1 MTGAAQAA
9 DKTIVVG
16 YQTDALPSSV
26 GIANGDFDKAT
37 GAKID
42 FRRFNSG
49 AEIFAAIAS
58 GDVQVGYVGSSPF
71 AAATSRGLDVKA
83 FYLASISGVDEA
95 LVVRNGSGIN
105 SLADLKGK
113 KLAAAPVS
121 TDHYQ
126 LLALI
131 KSLGLNE
138 KDVQVFA
145 IPQPDIVAGYNR
157 GDLDG
162 GFVWDPA
169 LTELKKNGKVLVTS
183 KEVAEKGAPTFS
195 AWVATAAFAKENPG
209 FLKAFAGVI
218 DKYQTSFANDKAAW
232 GPDSDNAKVLA
243 KLLGGTPQNQ
253 ASALKNL
260 TLLPVD
266 VAAFRPV
273 AWRRREVRA
282 RQDPEGHLG
291 LPQGSEEDL
300 RRPAFLRRVR
310 HDGRRGGAQEARNV
324 SPSSAGASPSTLAA
338 RQPLSTG
345 NLKAHAAR
353 RQSERLLCRPRRADG
368 ARARSG
374 LARHSRSRIRG
385 RARRLGLREVDAAQ
399 RHGGVPAALV
409 GFDRAQRRRGHGP
422 RRRSRRRLPEGCFA
436 ALEDGRGECR
446 ARAQVRGRR
455 PDGAPRPRAGACCA
469 WSACRTSP
477 TRRLTNCRA
486 ACASASASPARS
498 PPTPPSCSWT
508 SRSARSTA

>member
-1 MTGAAQAA
+1 MIFRRTFLGGALGALTLMTGAAQAA
-9 DKTIVVG
+9 DKTVVVG

-26 GIANGDFDKAT
+26 GIANGDFEKVT

-71 AAATSRGLDVKA
+71 AAATSRGLEVKA

-95 LVVRNGSGIN
+95 LVVRDGSGIN

-131 KSLGLNE
+131 KSLGLTE

-145 IPQPDIVAGYNR
+145 IPQPEIVAGYNR

-169 LTELKKNGKVLVTS
+169 LTELKKNGKVIVTS
-183 KEVAEKGAPTFS
+183 RDVADKGAPTFS
-195 AWVATAAFAKENPG
+195 AWVATAAFAKENPD
-209 FLKAFAGVI
+209 FLKAYASVI

-243 KLLGGTPQNQ
+243 KLLGGTPQDQ

-260 TLLPVD
+260 SLLPID
-266 VAAFRPV
+266 AQLSDS
-273 AWRRREVRA
+273 W
-282 RQDPEGHLG
+282 LG
-291 LPQGSEEDL
+291 
-300 RRPAFLRRVR
+300 
-310 HDGRRGGAQEARNV
+310 GGE
-324 SPSSAGASPSTLAA
+324 
-338 RQPLSTG
+338 
-345 NLKAHAAR
+345 K
-353 RQSERLLCRPRRADG
+353 
-368 ARARSG
+368 SG
-374 LARHSRSRIRG
+374 LAGILKDTSVFLKDQKKISDVLPSY
-385 RARRLGLREVDAAQ
+385 AAFVTTDAI
-399 RHGGVPAALV
+399 
-409 GFDRAQRRRGHGP
+409 
-422 RRRSRRRLPEGCFA
+422 
-436 ALEDGRGECR
+436 
-446 ARAQVRGRR
+446 
-455 PDGAPRPRAGACCA
+455 
-469 WSACRTSP
+469 
-477 TRRLTNCRA
+477 
-486 ACASASASPARS
+486 
-498 PPTPPSCSWT
+498 TPLKKPGT
-508 SRSARSTA
+508 

>member
-1 MTGAAQAA
+1 MSFGKTFLAAALGALALMTGAARAA
-9 DKTIVVG
+9 DKTVVVG

-26 GIANGDFDKAT
+26 AIANGDFDKAT

-71 AAATSRGLDVKA
+71 AAATSRGLDVQA

-131 KSLGLNE
+131 KSVGLNE

-183 KEVAEKGAPTFS
+183 KDVADKGAPTFS
-195 AWVATAAFAKENPG
+195 AWVATAAFAKDNPS

-218 DKYQTSFANDKAAW
+218 DKYQTSFVDDKAAW
-232 GPDSDNAKVLA
+232 APDSDNAKLLA
-243 KLLGGTPQNQ
+243 KLLGGTPQDQ

-260 TLLPVD
+260 SLLPIDTQLSDQWLGGGERSGIAKILKDTSVFLKDQKKISD
-266 VAAFRPV
+266 VLPSYAAFVTTDAV
-273 AWRRREVRA
+273 A
-282 RQDPEGHLG
+282 
-291 LPQGSEEDL
+291 
-300 RRPAFLRRVR
+300 
-310 HDGRRGGAQEARNV
+310 
-324 SPSSAGASPSTLAA
+324 
-338 RQPLSTG
+338 
-345 NLKAHAAR
+345 
-353 RQSERLLCRPRRADG
+353 
-368 ARARSG
+368 
-374 LARHSRSRIRG
+374 
-385 RARRLGLREVDAAQ
+385 
-399 RHGGVPAALV
+399 
-409 GFDRAQRRRGHGP
+409 GFKKPG
-422 RRRSRRRLPEGCFA
+422 
-436 ALEDGRGECR
+436 
-446 ARAQVRGRR
+446 
-455 PDGAPRPRAGACCA
+455 
-469 WSACRTSP
+469 T
-477 TRRLTNCRA
+477 
-486 ACASASASPARS
+486 
-498 PPTPPSCSWT
+498 
-508 SRSARSTA
+508 

>member
-1 MTGAAQAA
+1 MIFRRTFLAWALGALALTAGAAHAA
-9 DKTIVVG
+9 DKTVVVG

-83 FYLASISGVDEA
+83 FYLASISGIDEA

-145 IPQPDIVAGYNR
+145 VPQPEIVAGYNR

-183 KEVAEKGAPTFS
+183 KEVADKGAPTFS
-195 AWVATAAFAKENPG
+195 AWVATAAFAKENPS

-232 GPDSDNAKVLA
+232 GPDSDNAKTLA
-243 KLLGGTPQNQ
+243 KLLGGAPQDQ

-260 TLLPVD
+260 SLLPVD
-266 VAAFRPV
+266 AQLSDQ
-273 AWRRREVRA
+273 W
-282 RQDPEGHLG
+282 LG
-291 LPQGSEEDL
+291 GGEKSGIANILKNTSVFLKDQKKISDVLPSY
-300 RRPAFLRRVR
+300 
-310 HDGRRGGAQEARNV
+310 
-324 SPSSAGASPSTLAA
+324 AGFVT
-338 RQPLSTG
+338 T
-345 NLKAHAAR
+345 
-353 RQSERLLCRPRRADG
+353 
-368 ARARSG
+368 
-374 LARHSRSRIRG
+374 
-385 RARRLGLREVDAAQ
+385 DAIA
-399 RHGGVPAALV
+399 
-409 GFDRAQRRRGHGP
+409 GP
-422 RRRSRRRLPEGCFA
+422 KKPG
-436 ALEDGRGECR
+436 
-446 ARAQVRGRR
+446 
-455 PDGAPRPRAGACCA
+455 
-469 WSACRTSP
+469 T
-477 TRRLTNCRA
+477 
-486 ACASASASPARS
+486 
-498 PPTPPSCSWT
+498 
-508 SRSARSTA
+508 

>member
-1 MTGAAQAA
+1 MIFRRTFLAGALGALALTVGAAHAA
-9 DKTIVVG
+9 DKTVVVG

-26 GIANGDFDKAT
+26 GIANGDFEKAA

-83 FYLASISGVDEA
+83 FYLASISGIDEA

-145 IPQPDIVAGYNR
+145 VPQPEIVAGYNR

-183 KEVAEKGAPTFS
+183 KEVADKGAPTFS
-195 AWVATAAFAKENPG
+195 AWVATEAFAKENPG

-218 DKYQTSFANDKAAW
+218 DKYQTSFANDKGAW
-232 GPDSDNAKVLA
+232 GPDSDNAKTLA
-243 KLLGGTPQNQ
+243 KLLGGTPQDQ
-253 ASALKNL
+253 ANALKNL
-260 TLLPVD
+260 SLLPVD
-266 VAAFRPV
+266 AQLSDQ
-273 AWRRREVRA
+273 W
-282 RQDPEGHLG
+282 LG
-291 LPQGSEEDL
+291 GGEKSGIANILKNTSVFLKDQKKISDVLPSY
-300 RRPAFLRRVR
+300 
-310 HDGRRGGAQEARNV
+310 
-324 SPSSAGASPSTLAA
+324 AGFVT
-338 RQPLSTG
+338 T
-345 NLKAHAAR
+345 
-353 RQSERLLCRPRRADG
+353 
-368 ARARSG
+368 
-374 LARHSRSRIRG
+374 
-385 RARRLGLREVDAAQ
+385 DAIA
-399 RHGGVPAALV
+399 
-409 GFDRAQRRRGHGP
+409 GP
-422 RRRSRRRLPEGCFA
+422 KKPG
-436 ALEDGRGECR
+436 
-446 ARAQVRGRR
+446 
-455 PDGAPRPRAGACCA
+455 
-469 WSACRTSP
+469 T
-477 TRRLTNCRA
+477 
-486 ACASASASPARS
+486 
-498 PPTPPSCSWT
+498 
-508 SRSARSTA
+508 

>member
-1 MTGAAQAA
+1 MIFRRTFLAGALGALALTVGAAHAA
-9 DKTIVVG
+9 DNTVVVG

-26 GIANGDFDKAT
+26 GIANGDFEKAA

-71 AAATSRGLDVKA
+71 AAAASRGFDVQA

-131 KSLGLNE
+131 KGIGLNE

-183 KEVAEKGAPTFS
+183 KDVADKGAPTFS
-195 AWVATAAFAKENPG
+195 AWVATTAFAKETPD

-218 DKYQTSFANDKAAW
+218 DKYQTSFANDKSAW
-232 GPDSDNAKVLA
+232 GPDSDNVKALA
-243 KLLGGTPQNQ
+243 KLLGGTPQDQ

-260 TLLPVD
+260 SLVPIDAQLSD
-266 VAAFRPV
+266 K
-273 AWRRREVRA
+273 W
-282 RQDPEGHLG
+282 LG
-291 LPQGSEEDL
+291 
-300 RRPAFLRRVR
+300 
-310 HDGRRGGAQEARNV
+310 GGE
-324 SPSSAGASPSTLAA
+324 
-338 RQPLSTG
+338 
-345 NLKAHAAR
+345 K
-353 RQSERLLCRPRRADG
+353 
-368 ARARSG
+368 SG
-374 LARHSRSRIRG
+374 LAKIL
-385 RARRLGLREVDAAQ
+385 RATSVFLKDQKKISEVLPSYAAFVTTEAVA
-399 RHGGVPAALV
+399 GVKKP
-409 GFDRAQRRRGHGP
+409 G
-422 RRRSRRRLPEGCFA
+422 
-436 ALEDGRGECR
+436 
-446 ARAQVRGRR
+446 
-455 PDGAPRPRAGACCA
+455 
-469 WSACRTSP
+469 T
-477 TRRLTNCRA
+477 
-486 ACASASASPARS
+486 
-498 PPTPPSCSWT
+498 
-508 SRSARSTA
+508 

>member
-1 MTGAAQAA
+1 MIFRRTFLAGALGALALMAGAAHAA
-9 DKTIVVG
+9 DKTVVIG

-37 GAKID
+37 GVKID

-49 AEIFAAIAS
+49 ADIFAAIAS
-58 GDVQVGYVGSSPF
+58 GDVQIGYVGSSPF

-83 FYLASISGVDEA
+83 FYLASISGIDEA

-138 KDVQVFA
+138 KDVHVFA

-169 LTELKKNGKVLVTS
+169 LTELKKNGKVIATS
-183 KEVAEKGAPTFS
+183 KEVADKGAPTFS
-195 AWVATAAFAKENPG
+195 AWVATSAFAKANPD

-232 GPDSDNAKVLA
+232 GPDSDNAKALA
-243 KLLGGTPQNQ
+243 KLLGGTPQDQ

-260 TLLPVD
+260 SLLPLD
-266 VAAFRPV
+266 AQLSDQ
-273 AWRRREVRA
+273 W
-282 RQDPEGHLG
+282 LG
-291 LPQGSEEDL
+291 
-300 RRPAFLRRVR
+300 
-310 HDGRRGGAQEARNV
+310 GGE
-324 SPSSAGASPSTLAA
+324 
-338 RQPLSTG
+338 
-345 NLKAHAAR
+345 K
-353 RQSERLLCRPRRADG
+353 
-368 ARARSG
+368 SG
-374 LARHSRSRIRG
+374 LAKI
-385 RARRLGLREVDAAQ
+385 LRDTAVFLKDQKKISDVLPSYAGFVTTDA
-399 RHGGVPAALV
+399 V
-409 GFDRAQRRRGHGP
+409 
-422 RRRSRRRLPEGCFA
+422 
-436 ALEDGRGECR
+436 
-446 ARAQVRGRR
+446 
-455 PDGAPRPRAGACCA
+455 AGAKKPG
-469 WSACRTSP
+469 S
-477 TRRLTNCRA
+477 
-486 ACASASASPARS
+486 
-498 PPTPPSCSWT
+498 
-508 SRSARSTA
+508 